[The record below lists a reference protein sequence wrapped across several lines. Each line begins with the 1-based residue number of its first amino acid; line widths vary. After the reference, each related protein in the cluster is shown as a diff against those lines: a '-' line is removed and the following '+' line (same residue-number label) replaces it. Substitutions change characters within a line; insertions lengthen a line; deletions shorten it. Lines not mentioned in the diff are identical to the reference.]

1 MILWTVLRAKISKTC
16 IIFKIYH
23 PKFIKFD
30 TVSVKKWRL
39 TRFKEKHL
47 NFINF
52 TKCLINLLSVIV
64 PTKVFCLIHNNHH
77 YSWKQVLQYI
87 NMINTS
93 LSRKVSKNFKNFQS
107 YYVQCQQ
114 SILWILTFLL
124 GLLNSW
130 YFLIHKDTSHHFF
143 FHATRIML
151 IISDRSHLP
160 TWCCLQMALPGSHL
174 FQ

>member
-1 MILWTVLRAKISKTC
+1 M
-16 IIFKIYH
+16 
-23 PKFIKFD
+23 
-30 TVSVKKWRL
+30 
-39 TRFKEKHL
+39 
-47 NFINF
+47 
-52 TKCLINLLSVIV
+52 IV

-87 NMINTS
+87 NMINTP
-93 LSRKVSKNFKNFQS
+93 LSRKLIKNFKNFQS

-143 FHATRIML
+143 FSRYTNYANYQWQVTPAHVVLFTDGASRKSFVSVVTQHGVRARLGFSVMVFFMDVYSI
-151 IISDRSHLP
+151 IKWISDEKD
-160 TWCCLQMALPGSHL
+160 TNM
-174 FQ
+174 